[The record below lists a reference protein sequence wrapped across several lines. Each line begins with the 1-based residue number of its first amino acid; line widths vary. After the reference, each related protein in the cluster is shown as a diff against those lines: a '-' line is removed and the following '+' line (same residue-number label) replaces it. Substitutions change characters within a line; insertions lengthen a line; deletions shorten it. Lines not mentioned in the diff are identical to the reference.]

1 MQITSLHKFL
11 TATDANTSKFQ
22 MRFWFGLNLI
32 FAIFYS
38 LLELQQAFSNKYAVQ
53 DDARVY
59 VFWMQRFLEPDILP
73 NDLIADYFESVTPV
87 GFSHL
92 YKIVAMLG
100 IEPLL
105 FSKLLPV
112 LLKILTICYW
122 FPLCMQIFPVPTAA
136 FISTL
141 LLAQNLS
148 MRDDLVSASPRS
160 FIFVFFIAFLYYL
173 LRQSLLPCLGAIALV
188 GLFYPPFLLIIA
200 GILILRLWHWKEKL
214 PQLSNNRRDYL
225 FSVTGLVTCLIF
237 MLPYALSYSKF
248 GPSIAGVAA
257 RELPGLAETGRISF
271 FSDDLIWF
279 WLLNQHSG
287 LIPNVLE
294 HPLNIIG
301 LFLPIILHYP
311 QHFPLTKQVTDKVKV
326 LPHIALASVVMFGLA
341 HLLLYKLYSPA
352 RYTRYTLKFI
362 VIIATGIVIVAIL
375 DAVFQWAKQH
385 REYSSGRQILVLGFT
400 SLLGILLFFYP
411 CLLKNFPTS
420 LYRVEKN
427 PLIYEFFQKQPKDI
441 LIASLS
447 ENIDNV
453 PTFSK
458 RSILIGW
465 EYSAP
470 YHVGYD
476 NQITER
482 ATDLIRAQYSDNLAE
497 VQNFI
502 QKYGV
507 DFFVLDESAFTPEY
521 ITINPWFI
529 QWQSIAKDISLKLQQ
544 GTNPALLGILQR
556 CSVLETKGLIVIQA
570 KCVAKTPQK

>member
-11 TATDANTSKFQ
+11 TVYAKTSKFQ
-22 MRFWFGLNLI
+22 VRFWFGLSLV

-38 LLELQQAFSNKYAVQ
+38 FLELQQAFSNKYVVQ

-87 GFSHL
+87 GVSHL
-92 YKIVAMLG
+92 YRVVAMLG

-122 FPLCMQIFPVPTAA
+122 FPLCMQIFPVPTAG

-173 LRQSLLPCLGAIALV
+173 LRQSLLSCLGAIALV

-200 GILILRLWHWKEKL
+200 GILILRLWNWKAKL
-214 PQLSNNRRDYL
+214 PCLSNNRLDYL
-225 FSVTGLVTCLIF
+225 FSVSGLVTCLIF

-248 GPSIAGVAA
+248 GPTITGVAA
-257 RELPGLAETGRISF
+257 KQLPGLAETGRISF

-287 LIPNVLE
+287 IIPNVLE
-294 HPLNIIG
+294 HALNIIG
-301 LFLPIILHYP
+301 LFLPIILCYP
-311 QHFPLTKQVTDKVKV
+311 QHFPLTKQVTDKVKI
-326 LPHIALASVVMFGLA
+326 LPEIALASVAMFGLA
-341 HLLLYKLYSPA
+341 HFLLYKLFSPA

-362 VIIATGIVIVAIL
+362 VIIATGIVIVTIL

-385 REYSSGRQILVLGFT
+385 QGYSSRRQILALVFT
-400 SLLGILLFFYP
+400 SLLGIVLVFYP
-411 CLLKNFPTS
+411 CFLKNFPTT

-447 ENIDNV
+447 EDIDNV
-453 PTFSK
+453 PTFSQK
-458 RSILIGW
+458 SILIGW
-465 EYSAP
+465 EYAVP
-470 YHVGYD
+470 YHINYD
-476 NQITER
+476 SQITER
-482 ATDLIRAQYSDNLAE
+482 ATDLIRAQYSDNLVE
-497 VQNFI
+497 TQNFI
-502 QKYGV
+502 QKYGI
-507 DFFVLDESAFTPEY
+507 DFFVLEQSAFTPEY
-521 ITINPWFI
+521 IARNPWFI
-529 QWQSIAKDISLKLQQ
+529 QWKSLAKDISLKLQQ
-544 GTNPALLGILQR
+544 GNNPALLGILQR
-556 CSVLETKGLIVIQA
+556 CSVLEAKGLIVIQA
-570 KCVAKTPQK
+570 TCVAQIHQK